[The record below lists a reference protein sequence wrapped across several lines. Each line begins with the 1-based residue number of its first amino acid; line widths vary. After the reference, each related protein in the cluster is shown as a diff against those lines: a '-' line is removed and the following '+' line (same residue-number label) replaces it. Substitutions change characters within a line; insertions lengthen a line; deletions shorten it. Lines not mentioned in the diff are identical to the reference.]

1 MDHSGTP
8 ERIDA
13 HKLRRLVLSYR
24 LKKTLQINDTADYW
38 LIHWISPDDET
49 PDDGSYV
56 LLKYLD
62 EDGKTV
68 CACPASYESGAFWDL
83 LNDALDLVINPA
95 VILGWCYLPYDDRL
109 PSLL

>member
-62 EDGKTV
+62 EDGKRSV
-68 CACPASYESGAFWDL
+68 P
-83 LNDALDLVINPA
+83 VPPPMNPA
-95 VILGWCYLPYDDRL
+95 HSGTCSTTPWIW
-109 PSLL
+109 